1 MSKQCNLICQLP
13 LVHPVPVDL
22 GRVSSLSKK
31 ALSGLC
37 RQLEPRVRMLSRE
50 QVRRLLLPPVV
61 QVSCLRSL

>member
-22 GRVSSLSKK
+22 DRVSSLSKK

-50 QVRRLLLPPVV
+50 QEQPGSEWRDSERD
-61 QVSCLRSL
+61 